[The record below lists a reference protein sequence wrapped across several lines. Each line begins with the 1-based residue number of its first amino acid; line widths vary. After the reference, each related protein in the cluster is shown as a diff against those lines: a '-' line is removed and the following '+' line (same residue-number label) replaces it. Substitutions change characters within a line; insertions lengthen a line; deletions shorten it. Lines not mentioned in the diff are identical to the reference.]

1 MPSRKK
7 GRAAYAQELA
17 RLHACLQDAQRVEAG
32 DVPAPA
38 SPDPRPAPSFGH
50 PHNVPLPLR
59 KEASMNETAT
69 RILPCPSYD
78 IEAVESW
85 LTDQAKQ
92 GWYLERQGRL
102 LRPVPLSEGRAPGTA
117 PTGWYPL

>member
-1 MPSRKK
+1 
-7 GRAAYAQELA
+7 
-17 RLHACLQDAQRVEAG
+17 
-32 DVPAPA
+32 
-38 SPDPRPAPSFGH
+38 
-50 PHNVPLPLR
+50 
-59 KEASMNETAT
+59 MNETAT

-92 GWYLERQGRL
+92 GGAWSDRETTSAGSTFGRTC
-102 LRPVPLSEGRAPGTA
+102 PGHC